1 MDFLFDHLK
10 QWPLPLLIFLVGFIW
25 GVTNPLLSMTSKPDD
40 AKTDKKQLQT
50 NFVQKILN
58 WLPFLIVFGI
68 NQVGSLF
75 NIILLGIGD
84 LATIAPFTNTIGF
97 MITAFVEAVFFS
109 HVVKRKMTLEYVCGL
124 LCIAVGTWIAMT

>member
-1 MDFLFDHLK
+1 
-10 QWPLPLLIFLVGFIW
+10 
-25 GVTNPLLSMTSKPDD
+25 MTSKPDD